1 MENIVE
7 MKIVRYEEQ
16 PLRCFGRMYINGNYV
31 CDTLEDTDRHLEDY
45 LDNIELGKKKK
56 IYGKTAIPLGT
67 YPIKYEL
74 WAKHNNYYPWVKN
87 VPFFSG
93 ILIHGGVTENH
104 SLGCILV
111 GKRKDNILT
120 QSSFHLN
127 KIRTYFSEIKSGI
140 LTIER
145 NLENNDQ
152 K

>member
-1 MENIVE
+1 MDSINMVL
-7 MKIVRYEEQ
+7 VRYEEQ
-16 PLRCFGRMYINGNYV
+16 PLRCFGRLYINGEYI

-45 LDNIELGKKKK
+45 LNDIETGKKKK
-56 IYGKTAIPLGT
+56 VYGKTAIPLGT
-67 YPIKYEL
+67 YPIKYDL
-74 WAKHNNYYPWVKN
+74 WVKHNNYYPWVRN

-127 KIRTYFSEIKSGI
+127 KIRTFFSKIKVGT
-140 LTIER
+140 LVIER
-145 NLENNDQ
+145 KIEKNDE